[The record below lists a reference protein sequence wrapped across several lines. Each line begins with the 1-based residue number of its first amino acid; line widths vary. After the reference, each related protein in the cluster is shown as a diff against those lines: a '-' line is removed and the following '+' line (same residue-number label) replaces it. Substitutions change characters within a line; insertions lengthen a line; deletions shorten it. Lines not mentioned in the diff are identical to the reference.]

1 MQILDF
7 KKINKGMEGGTMKFS
22 ERELEV
28 IGHSLKTLY
37 EQVKEIEDERLEG
50 EDDFIDYL
58 SEIKNI
64 QIMIT
69 DNMPKETL
77 N

>member
-1 MQILDF
+1 
-7 KKINKGMEGGTMKFS
+7 MKFS
-22 ERELEV
+22 ARELEI
-28 IGHSLKTLY
+28 IGHALKTLY
-37 EQVKEIEDERLEG
+37 EQVKGIEDERV
-50 EDDFIDYL
+50 DRDYDFIDYL

-69 DNMPKETL
+69 DAMPKETL

>member
-1 MQILDF
+1 
-7 KKINKGMEGGTMKFS
+7 MKFS

-28 IGHSLKTLY
+28 IGHALKTLY
-37 EQVKEIEDERLEG
+37 EQVKEIEDERRDG

-58 SEIKNI
+58 NEIKNI

-69 DNMPKETL
+69 DAMPKETL
-77 N
+77 Y